1 MARRKRV
8 HTLASFVVKK
18 SPGRGKGVFAN
29 VRIGKGETIGY
40 YTGDILRDWHS
51 TREPY
56 NTSLYL
62 MYVCKD
68 HWINAV
74 GPRSNYTRYINHSY
88 RPNAELIVSTRWK
101 TARIESSLSQLSR
114 KILRIRLLMRL
125 YWSFTGDSSQ
135 ESHLVLLMLNY

>member
-18 SPGRGKGVFAN
+18 SSGRGKGVFAN

-56 NTSLYL
+56 NSSLYL

-101 TARIESSLSQLSR
+101 TARIES
-114 KILRIRLLMRL
+114 LRVIKPQEEIFYSYGDE
-125 YWSFTGDSSQ
+125 YWEALDV
-135 ESHLVLLMLNY
+135 EPL